1 MRLLKKRNLELE
13 NWILTCFEWDF
24 VSKKDLEI
32 LSSQFE
38 LNTYY
43 SFPTA
48 AKILNISTTS
58 LFKRICSQIGISYYE
73 VEKIFL
79 EQNRDFF
86 NSTKYFSRKIL
97 SENFGEFFVNLFNT
111 IIVPKPTNVEKLLK
125 QIRNL
130 SPEEQAEVL
139 QIIARK
145 RIKIVAEDI

>member
-38 LNTYY
+38 LNGYY
-43 SFPTA
+43 SFPIA
-48 AKILNISTTS
+48 AKILNMSTIS
-58 LFKRICSQIGISYYE
+58 LFKRICSQIGIPYYE

-86 NSTKYFSRKIL
+86 NSTKYFSRKIF
-97 SENFGEFFVNLFNT
+97 SENWGEFFVELFNT
-111 IIVPKPTNVEKLLK
+111 IIVPKPTNIEKLLK
-125 QIRNL
+125 KIRNL